1 MKLFKSL
8 LFFSFLV
15 LSNASYGAYCSTGS
29 LSSQNITPE
38 SFNQSTATFNSGRRA
53 FVFSATAGCTYTFST
68 CGTTSMDTYL
78 RLYSGAGGT
87 LLVSADD
94 NCGTQSQI
102 VWTCSAS
109 GTYSVLLTR
118 YSCNLLNSNVYMNYS
133 KSCPTPCAGTTVNLT
148 MNDSWGDGWNGGS
161 ITLTNNSGGSY
172 GPYTIATG
180 STGSQSLCL
189 PDGCY
194 NISVGG
200 GSYPDEMSWSL
211 SNGIS
216 GGGYYGTQNNVFTVG
231 SGSCG
236 PIVGCM
242 DPNSL
247 NYNPAA
253 TVSDGSCYYGV
264 PASGSTSLTMCSGTI
279 YDNGGPSGV
288 YATNSNGQLILYP
301 ASAGATLQ
309 LNFTSFDVEN
319 SWDYLYIYNGNSTAA
334 PLIGTYTGATA
345 PTQITSTAA
354 NGALTLVFTS
364 DGSVNY
370 NGFSASVLCV
380 TPPPADPVSITASS
394 NSICAGNQVTLTANG
409 AVGTVYWFA
418 GACSTTGAIG
428 TGNSITLTPSANTTY
443 YARNFS
449 NGQFSLSCA
458 STEISI
464 KPLPVVNAGPD
475 MTVCPG
481 SNVQLNATATE
492 VTGSR
497 TFTWSGSGYDN
508 NNFIVGGT
516 LSGLPSSAVITG
528 ITYDVSIT
536 SASGTSW
543 CPSWYSVDLWANGA
557 WQTWGCNGTYSISSL
572 NGLNANGQVLQ
583 VSSFDEDVF
592 SDFCYITLTA
602 NVSYSV
608 VNTIVWSPATGL
620 SSTSI
625 LNPVASISSPATY
638 TITATADGCSATD
651 QMNINITPIS
661 TASAL
666 VAGDVVWNGS
676 VNTDWLNMNNWSLYT
691 GAYSQMSAAP
701 SINQNVV
708 IPANQACVLNQP
720 NSNAN
725 TANAR
730 NLTIE
735 SGATL
740 TMGSGN
746 LNVAGNWLN
755 DGSFIPGT
763 GNVTFAGNGTH
774 TISGSAS
781 TQTFNGLEMNKNGEV
796 QLSVPVSI
804 NGNVTLTNGLLNI
817 GVFDLDLPSNTI
829 IGGSAI
835 SYIKTS
841 SSGVLKR
848 NVAASMVNFPV
859 GKSTY
864 NPAEL
869 NNSTGTEKFSVRVVD
884 NVADN
889 GNNADSDPTTTM
901 AVVNRTWMIDE
912 EVIGGSDATVRLY
925 WNPGTAE
932 EINGFTP
939 IAAFMAHYSS
949 SQSMWDNIGGAVM
962 ANYVETNGNSDFSP
976 FTISSDNSF
985 APLPVELISFTA
997 QCQSADV
1004 LVKWSTASEYNSQYY
1019 LLQVSDDGLN
1029 WSDLEKIDAAGFSN
1043 TVVEYNYLDKNGSR
1057 TTRYYRLLQFDND
1070 GEMKM
1075 YNTIIANCSSK
1086 ESVFMTFPNP
1096 SADAFTVVVN
1106 DELLSGSNVL
1116 TISDASGKTLY
1127 SLAIELEN
1135 GSGSFALEGLNLPA
1149 GLYYLQMNNGFHTSR
1164 IIKHSFR

>member
-1 MKLFKSL
+1 MKNVCLESNTSINSRGWMVKSKTLNTVFNCLSGVGKLAIVL
-8 LFFSFLV
+8 LFF
-15 LSNASYGAYCSTGS
+15 LSNRNVANGQCSSVVYYDNMESYTWLGNWWNYWNSGFYTNTSVSPSVSALHYGSGSGSSASEYDWYVMP
-29 LSSQNITPE
+29 NITGLNPDNTYTVKFRLA
-38 SFNQSTATFNSGRRA
+38 SSISGSTAS
-53 FVFSATAGCTYTFST
+53 TAGNDAADYILVQLST
-68 CGTTSMDTYL
+68 D
-78 RLYSGAGGT
+78 GG
-87 LLVSADD
+87 
-94 NCGTQSQI
+94 
-102 VWTCSAS
+102 
-109 GTYSVLLTR
+109 GTYSNEIRISGNNNAKWDYSATGIASKTANGTQTNFAPAGGGLRTSDGYSTVELTLPAGSTQCAVDIYAR
-118 YSCNLLNSNVYMNYS
+118 ANSNGEEWWIDNVELIESIPQPTLTIAGNTPICSGESLTLTASGAQAYS
-133 KSCPTPCAGTTVNLT
+133 WNNGVVNGVSFSPSSSNTYTVTGTNLGMINGLGTQNSCTSELSATTTINQNPTAPTSVSGTTTICSGQNTILT
-148 MNDSWGDGWNGGS
+148 ANGGS
-161 ITLTNNSGGSY
+161 DGSG
-172 GPYTIATG
+172 ATFQWG
-180 STGSQSLCL
+180 TG
-189 PDGCY
+189 
-194 NISVGG
+194 
-200 GSYPDEMSWSL
+200 
-211 SNGIS
+211 
-216 GGGYYGTQNNVFTVG
+216 TVG
-231 SGSCG
+231 SNIISGQTAST
-236 PIVGCM
+236 
-242 DPNSL
+242 L
-247 NYNPAA
+247 
-253 TVSDGSCYYGV
+253 TVS
-264 PASGSTSLTMCSGTI
+264 PASTTTYWVRRIGNTACSNTT
-279 YDNGGPSGV
+279 SGV
-288 YATNSNGQLILYP
+288 TTTVTVNNP
-301 ASAGATLQ
+301 TL
-309 LNFTSFDVEN
+309 
-319 SWDYLYIYNGNSTAA
+319 
-334 PLIGTYTGATA
+334 ATA
-345 PTQITSTAA
+345 PTNGDMVWRGASSNDWATIGNWWEYNGTSYTAA
-354 NGALTLVFTS
+354 N
-364 DGSVNY
+364 
-370 NGFSASVLCV
+370 
-380 TPPPADPVSITASS
+380 
-394 NSICAGNQVTLTANG
+394 
-409 AVGTVYWFA
+409 
-418 GACSTTGAIG
+418 
-428 TGNSITLTPSANTTY
+428 
-443 YARNFS
+443 
-449 NGQFSLSCA
+449 
-458 STEISI
+458 
-464 KPLPVVNAGPD
+464 
-475 MTVCPG
+475 
-481 SNVQLNATATE
+481 
-492 VTGSR
+492 
-497 TFTWSGSGYDN
+497 
-508 NNFIVGGT
+508 
-516 LSGLPSSAVITG
+516 
-528 ITYDVSIT
+528 
-536 SASGTSW
+536 
-543 CPSWYSVDLWANGA
+543 
-557 WQTWGCNGTYSISSL
+557 
-572 NGLNANGQVLQ
+572 
-583 VSSFDEDVF
+583 
-592 SDFCYITLTA
+592 
-602 NVSYSV
+602 
-608 VNTIVWSPATGL
+608 
-620 SSTSI
+620 
-625 LNPVASISSPATY
+625 
-638 TITATADGCSATD
+638 
-651 QMNINITPIS
+651 
-661 TASAL
+661 
-666 VAGDVVWNGS
+666 
-676 VNTDWLNMNNWSLYT
+676 
-691 GAYSQMSAAP
+691 AAP
-701 SINQNVV
+701 TSTQNVV
-708 IPANQACVLNQP
+708 IPANQACVTYQP
-720 NSNAN
+720 NTNAN

-781 TQTFNGLEMNKNGEV
+781 THTFNGLEMNKNGEV

-1029 WSDLEKIDAAGFSN
+1029 WSDLEKMDAAGFSN